1 MVTSEE
7 LKENIQKQDSW
18 TRGLRILVV
27 WIAAQI
33 TELMVFAI
41 CLLQFLSSL
50 LIRKRFEN
58 LDNFSRQLAEYTRD
72 IIRFVT
78 YTSHQAPFPFADWSY
93 DKAEDKSASK
103 V

>member
-7 LKENIQKQDSW
+7 LKDNLQKQDSW

-27 WIAAQI
+27 WIASQI
-33 TELMVFAI
+33 TELIVFGI

-50 LIRKRFEN
+50 LLRKRFEN
-58 LDNFSRQLAEYTRD
+58 LDSFSRQLAEYSRD

-78 YTSHQAPFPFADWSY
+78 YTSNTAPFPFADWSY
-93 DKAEDKSASK
+93 SQDNTTKPHPE
-103 V
+103 